1 MRKSAYPSLK
11 PIEWKGSSYA
21 DLFAFPKE
29 ARHDAGYQ
37 LERVQAGEDPE
48 DWKPMPSI
56 GQGVREI
63 RVHEDS
69 GEFRVVYLAARPE
82 AVYVLHAFQKK
93 SQKTSRM
100 DLALAIKR
108 FKTIPRSGGAG

>member
-1 MRKSAYPSLK
+1 MRESAYRRLK
-11 PIEWKGSSYA
+11 PIEWKGASYS
-21 DLFAFPKE
+21 DLLSFPKA

-37 LERVQAGEDPE
+37 LEKVQGGEDPS

-56 GQGVREI
+56 GAGVREI

-69 GEFRVVYLAARPE
+69 GEFRVIYLATRPD

-93 SQKTSRM
+93 SQKTSRT
-100 DLALAIKR
+100 DVALAIKR
-108 FKTIPRSGGAG
+108 LKTIPRSGGTQ